1 MSEENKELNANELL
15 IIQKEKQRKKEQ
27 REQKIKEFFILIFVI
42 AVFLGPLNTI
52 FAFLSPQNYELSA
65 QGNL

>member
-1 MSEENKELNANELL
+1 MVTAIAL
-15 IIQKEKQRKKEQ
+15 IVIYR
-27 REQKIKEFFILIFVI
+27 VI
-42 AVFLGPLNTI
+42 AVFLYVANGYITLSAHHRLITI

>member
-1 MSEENKELNANELL
+1 MVTAIAL
-15 IIQKEKQRKKEQ
+15 
-27 REQKIKEFFILIFVI
+27 ILIYRVI
-42 AVFLGPLNTI
+42 AVFLCPLNTI